1 MLVVDLPPTGG
12 KLRSMEH
19 AKILETKTVP
29 IGSVTRHP
37 ENARKGDTARIERS
51 LRDHGQYAPIV
62 VHEPTGYILKGNNTH
77 RVMAEVIGRSEILAT
92 FVSCTENQARA
103 ILAVDNRTSDDAGY
117 DDAAL
122 LVLLETLDAQG
133 DLTHAGYDMHDLD
146 DLSALLEES
155 AEPPPEQELLG
166 PTPDPGPGAAPRVE
180 LGSGIQPARSLA
192 DKGRD
197 YDARASRAIQLI
209 YPLNQFTWAVEHLT
223 KLAEKWD
230 LESNA
235 DVVLYLISDAVGEDE
250 PAPPAVED

>member
-1 MLVVDLPPTGG
+1 
-12 KLRSMEH
+12 MEH
-19 AKILETKTVP
+19 AKILRTETVP

-92 FVSCTENQARA
+92 FVSCTEAQARA
-103 ILAVDNRTSDDAGY
+103 ILAVDNRTSDGAGY

-122 LVLLETLDAQG
+122 LALLETVDAEG
-133 DLTHAGYDMHDLD
+133 NLTLAGYDTHDLD
-146 DLSALLEES
+146 DLSALLEEQ
-155 AEPPPEQELLG
+155 APPVPDALLG
-166 PTPDPGPGAAPRVE
+166 QAPDPGPAAAPRVE
-180 LGSGIQPARSLA
+180 LGSGMPPAKALTELG
-192 DKGRD
+192 KD
-197 YDARASRAIQLI
+197 YDARASRAIQLV
-209 YPLNQFTWAVEHLT
+209 YPLNQFTWAVNHLT
-223 KLAEKWD
+223 ALAEKWS